1 MNGSLD
7 KLHDFYLPT
16 PPAWTPQT
24 PAWYVVFSAIGLLIL
39 WFATRTVR
47 KWIANRYR
55 RAALRELATVPPQQY
70 STLLKRTALAA
81 WPRDKVASLNGPAWL
96 KFLDETSG
104 ESRFQNS
111 PGDQIEEIGLRP
123 VTLSAD
129 TEQALRTLAA
139 KWIRRHRV
147 QA

>member
-1 MNGSLD
+1 MNGSLN
-7 KLHDFYLPT
+7 KLYDFYQPP

-24 PAWYVVFSAIGLLIL
+24 AAWYVVFSAIGLLIL
-39 WFATRTVR
+39 WFAARTIR
-47 KWIANRYR
+47 RWIANRYR
-55 RAALRELATVPPQQY
+55 RAALRELATVPTQQY

-81 WPRDKVASLNGPAWL
+81 WPRDKVASLNGSAWL

-104 ESRFQNS
+104 ESQFQHS
-111 PGDQIEEIGLRP
+111 PGNQIEEIGLRP
-123 VTLSAD
+123 ITLSAD
-129 TEQALRTLAA
+129 TEQALRTLAT

>member
-1 MNGSLD
+1 MNGSLN
-7 KLHDFYLPT
+7 KLHDFYQ
-16 PPAWTPQT
+16 PPPAAWTPQT
-24 PAWYVVFSAIGLLIL
+24 AGWYVVFSVIGLLIL
-39 WFATRTVR
+39 WFAARTVR
-47 KWIANRYR
+47 RWIANRYR
-55 RAALRELATVPPQQY
+55 RAALRELATVAPQQY

-104 ESRFQNS
+104 ESQFLRS
-111 PGDQIEEIGLRP
+111 PGNQIEEIGLRP

>member
-1 MNGSLD
+1 MNGPLN
-7 KLHDFYLPT
+7 KLYDFYQPP

-24 PAWYVVFSAIGLLIL
+24 AGWYVVFSAIGLLIL
-39 WFATRTVR
+39 WLSARTIR
-47 KWIANRYR
+47 RWIANRYR
-55 RAALRELATVPPQQY
+55 RAALRELATVPTQQY
-70 STLLKRTALAA
+70 SALLKRTALAA

-104 ESRFQNS
+104 ESQFQRS
-111 PGDQIEEIGLRP
+111 PGNQIEEIGLRP